1 VRISAGSVMQ
11 CMTGVAN
18 RDPNIYPNPE
28 KFDLMRPHPR
38 PHMAFAAGPHI
49 CLGQHLAKLEMTR
62 AMNILLDRLPKLRLD
77 PAFPK
82 PEIRSNSMRVPREL
96 HVRFD

>member
-1 VRISAGSVMQ
+1 
-11 CMTGVAN
+11 
-18 RDPNIYPNPE
+18 
-28 KFDLMRPHPR
+28 
-38 PHMAFAAGPHI
+38 MAFAAGPHI

-77 PAFPK
+77 PDQPK
-82 PEIRSNSMRVPREL
+82 PQILGNSMRVPREL